1 MRQLTFKGFLASYVE
16 ELSYT
21 GASGIS
27 KLVKEVKQNPRIKE
41 PLILY
46 GIVSGMPKGIQ
57 KKYPDFYAEYMHVS
71 ELLQDAAQP
80 EFCSGILPV
89 KYDKVILAF
98 EYQRNRVQRDNDTK
112 MRMWRKIT
120 EIQNQKGISNY
131 RIYTDLNINPGNA
144 NCFLK
149 NGNVE
154 KMGLDTT
161 RRILQYVKE
170 YRK

>member
-16 ELSYT
+16 ELSYSGT
-21 GASGIS
+21 SGIS
-27 KLVKEVKQNPRIKE
+27 KLVKEVEQNPRIKE

-46 GIVSGMPKGIQ
+46 GIVGGMPRGIK
-57 KKYPDFYAEYMHVS
+57 KKYPDFYAEYMQVS
-71 ELLQDAAQP
+71 ELLQKTAQP
-80 EFCSGILPV
+80 EFCTGILPV

-98 EYQRNRVQRDNDTK
+98 EYERNKIQRDTDTK
-112 MRMWRKIT
+112 MLMWRKIT

-149 NGNVE
+149 HGRVE
-154 KMGLDTT
+154 KMGLDTA
-161 RRILQYVKE
+161 RRILQYV
-170 YRK
+170 RDAH